1 MLITLT
7 PITNMEKTLTKDQIQ
22 KLLLNA
28 YAFVD
33 KNGVLFKTDK
43 YLVHSSI
50 HDEIQTFEF
59 RMEAL
64 LGSDYQIIEF
74 SYDNATFVDG
84 VATFETHDGDTES
97 FKVLVFAR
105 DYRL

>member
-1 MLITLT
+1 MNK
-7 PITNMEKTLTKDQIQ
+7 PKALTKDQIQ
-22 KLLLNA
+22 GLLLSA

-33 KNGVLFKTDK
+33 KNGVILKTDE
-43 YLVHSSI
+43 YLMHS
-50 HDEIQTFEF
+50 FEF
-59 RMEAL
+59 RLEAL
-64 LGSDYQIIEF
+64 LGSDYQIVEF

-84 VATFETHDGDTES
+84 IATFETHDGDTES

>member
-7 PITNMEKTLTKDQIQ
+7 PITNMKKTLTKDQIQ
-22 KLLLNA
+22 GLLLSA
-28 YAFVD
+28 YGFVD
-33 KNGVLFKTDK
+33 RNEVIFKTDK
-43 YLVHSSI
+43 YLLHSW
-50 HDEIQTFEF
+50 EF
-59 RMEAL
+59 KLESFT
-64 LGSDYQIIEF
+64 GSDYQILEF